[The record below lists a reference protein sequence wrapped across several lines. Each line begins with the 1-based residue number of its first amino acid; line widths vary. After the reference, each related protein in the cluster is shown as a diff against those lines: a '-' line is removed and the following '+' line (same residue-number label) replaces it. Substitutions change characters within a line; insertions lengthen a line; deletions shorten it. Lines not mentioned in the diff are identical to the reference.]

1 MHRDAQG
8 GNRVGCRP
16 YMEHDRPTGTLRF
29 NRELHRFWYRWIE
42 LAVDRA
48 IDRYMEPVDQAI
60 DRYMEPV
67 DRTVDRPTNLATP
80 NVFQTSVLIK
90 IS

>member
-16 YMEHDRPTGTLRF
+16 YMEHGRPTGTLRF
-29 NRELHRFWYRWIE
+29 NRELHHWYRWIE
-42 LAVDRA
+42 LAVDR
-48 IDRYMEPVDQAI
+48 AI